1 MGPENAAL
9 PFGTALAES
18 RSMKRLI
25 LISILS
31 LPAAFLLGCDTPE
44 DCGNPFGCSEN
55 SSKRMSSNEV
65 GQLIGVEET
74 ATAILLD
81 EEGYTPEL
89 DEESDELF
97 YTLSNDDLETLAIA
111 AD

>member
-1 MGPENAAL
+1 
-9 PFGTALAES
+9 
-18 RSMKRLI
+18 MKRLI

-31 LPAAFLLGCDTPE
+31 LPAAFLIGCHTPE

-55 SSKRMSSNEV
+55 EAKRMSSNEV
-65 GQLIGVEET
+65 GELIGVEEST
-74 ATAILLD
+74 MAILLD

-97 YTLSNDDLETLAIA
+97 YTLNDDDLDTLAIA